1 MLFGGARLLAVVAA
15 LGAACGDGGDP
26 GADVGAGDPDRP
38 YEGSFT
44 VLESADHG
52 PELCVQLAASMPPQ
66 CRGLPVVGWDWEA
79 VADEETVGGTT
90 WGGWHVTGT
99 YDGERFT

>member
-52 PELCVQLAASMPPQ
+52 PELYVQLAASMPPQ
-66 CRGLPVVGWDWEA
+66 CRGLPVVGWDWDA

-90 WGGWHVTGT
+90 
-99 YDGERFT
+99 